1 MKNFG
6 FGMMRLPLLEKNNL
20 ESVDYEQVNQMVD
33 LFMENGY
40 NYFDTAYPYHNG
52 KSEEAVKKCVIERYP
67 RESVIIA
74 DKLPTFL
81 ITKEEQLEQ
90 IFNQQLERCGVEY
103 FDYYLMHNV
112 SGFSEKGFI
121 DVDSFSFAKQKKE
134 EGKIKKLGLSTH
146 ANAEYLDNILS
157 QHPEMEFVQ
166 LQINYLDW
174 ENEGVESRKCVE
186 VANKYNLPIL
196 IMEPLKGGFLVN
208 VPEEAEKIMKEYN
221 SENSIVSWALRYV
234 ASIENVM
241 MVLTGSSSL
250 EQAKQNIEIMNNFQ
264 KLNEDEYEIIDQVVD
279 IINSNITVPCTK
291 CNYCLSSCP
300 VGINIPKL
308 FTLYNSEKIEDNDQF
323 TAVGNMYV
331 NIARSDNKIASDCIK
346 CGACIKE
353 CPQHI
358 DIPTVMD
365 DVKATFETELYG
377 FSSK

>member
-6 FGMMRLPLLEKNNL
+6 FGMMRLPLLDENDF
-20 ESVDYEQVNQMVD
+20 ESIDFEEVNKMVD

-40 NYFDTAYPYHNG
+40 NYFDTAYPYHDG

-74 DKLPTFL
+74 NKLPIFL

-146 ANAEYLDNILS
+146 ANAEYLDNVLS

-186 VANKYNLPIL
+186 IANKYDLPIL
-196 IMEPLKGGFLVN
+196 IMEPLKGGFLVDI
-208 VPEEAEKIMKEYN
+208 PEEAEKIMKDYN
-221 SENSIVSWALRYV
+221 PDNSIVSWALRYV

-241 MVLTGSSSL
+241 MVLTGSSTL
-250 EQAKQNIEIMNNFQ
+250 DQAKQNIEIMNNFQ
-264 KLNEDEYEIIDQVVD
+264 KLNEEEYKIIDQVVD
-279 IINSNITVPCTK
+279 IINSNITVACTK
-291 CNYCLSSCP
+291 CNYCVSSCP

-308 FTLYNSEKIEDNDQF
+308 FTLYNNEKIEDNDQF

-331 NIARSDNKIASDCIK
+331 NIAKSDSKIASDCIK

-377 FSSK
+377 FPLK

>member
-6 FGMMRLPLLEKNNL
+6 FGMMRLPLLDENDF
-20 ESVDYEQVNQMVD
+20 ESIDFEEVNKMVD
-33 LFMENGY
+33 LFIENGY
-40 NYFDTAYPYHNG
+40 NYFDTAYPYHDG

-74 DKLPTFL
+74 NKLPIFL

-146 ANAEYLDNILS
+146 ANAEYLDNVLS

-186 VANKYNLPIL
+186 IANKYDLPIL
-196 IMEPLKGGFLVN
+196 IMEPLKGGFLVDI
-208 VPEEAEKIMKEYN
+208 PEEAEKIMKDYN
-221 SENSIVSWALRYV
+221 PDNSIVSWALRYV
-234 ASIENVM
+234 ASIEIVM
-241 MVLTGSSSL
+241 MVLTGSSTL
-250 EQAKQNIEIMNNFQ
+250 DQAKQNIEIMNNFQ
-264 KLNEDEYEIIDQVVD
+264 KLNEEEYKIIDQVVD
-279 IINSNITVPCTK
+279 IINSNITVACTK
-291 CNYCLSSCP
+291 CNYCVSSCP

-308 FTLYNSEKIEDNDQF
+308 FTLYNNEKIEDNDQF

-331 NIARSDNKIASDCIK
+331 NIAKSDSKIASDCIK

-377 FSSK
+377 FPLK

>member
-6 FGMMRLPLLEKNNL
+6 FGMMRLPLLDENDF
-20 ESVDYEQVNQMVD
+20 ESIDFEEVNKMVD

-40 NYFDTAYPYHNG
+40 NYFDTAYPYHDG

-74 DKLPTFL
+74 NKLPIFL

-146 ANAEYLDNILS
+146 ANAEYLDNVLS

-186 VANKYNLPIL
+186 IANKYDLPIL
-196 IMEPLKGGFLVN
+196 IMEPLKGGFLVDI
-208 VPEEAEKIMKEYN
+208 PEEAEKIMKDYN
-221 SENSIVSWALRYV
+221 PDNSIVSWALRYV

-241 MVLTGSSSL
+241 MVLTGSSTL
-250 EQAKQNIEIMNNFQ
+250 DQAKQNIEIMNNLQ
-264 KLNEDEYEIIDQVVD
+264 KLNEEEYKIIDQVVD
-279 IINSNITVPCTK
+279 IINSNITVACTK
-291 CNYCLSSCP
+291 CNYCVSSCP

-308 FTLYNSEKIEDNDQF
+308 FTLYNNEKIEDNDQF

-331 NIARSDNKIASDCIK
+331 NIAKSDSKIASDCIK

-377 FSSK
+377 FPLK